1 MPDKA
6 GTMRLLMNTDWER
19 FSGKAKETKIRM
31 KVMPGAGVPMTL
43 APFSGVLYDLK

>member
-1 MPDKA
+1 MQS
-6 GTMRLLMNTDWER
+6 GTMAHVNRKAAE
-19 FSGKAKETKIRM
+19 KAKETKIKM